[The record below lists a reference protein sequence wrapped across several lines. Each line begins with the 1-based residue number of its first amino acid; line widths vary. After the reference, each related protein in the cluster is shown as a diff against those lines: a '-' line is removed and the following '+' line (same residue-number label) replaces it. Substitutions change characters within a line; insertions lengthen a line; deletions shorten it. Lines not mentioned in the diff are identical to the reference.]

1 MFDVAVLLACM
12 VLFLSI
18 FMIGGLIADKIE
30 EVFYVHRTVPER
42 KTSNRTKRV

>member
-1 MFDVAVLLACM
+1 MFDTAVLLASM

-30 EVFYVHRTVPER
+30 EVFYDVHGKIPER
-42 KTSNRTKRV
+42 TRQGRRA